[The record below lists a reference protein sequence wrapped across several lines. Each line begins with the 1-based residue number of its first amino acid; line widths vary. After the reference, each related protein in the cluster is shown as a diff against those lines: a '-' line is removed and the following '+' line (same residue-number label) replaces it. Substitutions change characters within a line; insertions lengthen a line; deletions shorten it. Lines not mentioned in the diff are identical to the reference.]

1 MTDDALT
8 GDLHKALFCF
18 GFLLL
23 PLLLLLLLLHYVMFP
38 NTQVIFFLLTIR
50 APSGAAATIHNT
62 RDEGLANLLASRQ
75 KLAAHFGSLS
85 WHHYTGTN
93 FAMIARAVHSHL
105 DARGLRLCKKV
116 KKTQT
121 LNNG

>member
-23 PLLLLLLLLHYVMFP
+23 PLTLLLFLLLHYVMFP

-50 APSGAAATIHNT
+50 APSGAATIHNT
-62 RDEGLANLLASRQ
+62 RDEGLANLLASSQ